1 MLDIVYAYAQMPPV
15 FFFVLFDF
23 VQAYAQM
30 PHMSF
35 VVFGIVSKPM
45 PRCRRR
51 FLFCLIVYNPMH
63 RCR

>member
-1 MLDIVYAYAQMPPV
+1 MLDIVEAYAQMPPV

-35 VVFGIVSKPM
+35 VLFGIV
-45 PRCRRR
+45 
-51 FLFCLIVYNPMH
+51 
-63 RCR
+63 